1 MYGDRRYRFVFYV
14 ALLVAGL
21 ATVGVYRVID
31 GMRATSRIE
40 TQDVVIAAADVPEG
54 TRLTLASVALVQLPI
69 AAVPAGAYS
78 STDTVVGRVSRI
90 PIFKGEA
97 IVPGRLAP
105 EGTAGGIE
113 VKIMPGKRAM
123 AVRID
128 DVAGIAG
135 MVQPNSRVDVM
146 LTTTDATAQ
155 RAQVSKLFMSNMRV
169 LSVGA
174 RVTRGDDG
182 QPINAPTVTLEVTP
196 EEAERLALATREGA
210 VQLVLRGYGD
220 PDSVK
225 TSGAKRGD
233 LLTQVENGPAPA
245 SSRGPRTVRTA
256 PRPARVT
263 SARAPA
269 VVSGP
274 EKTDS
279 VVVRVYRGDQLSS
292 LKFEQARGSARRD
305 SVRRDSVRREEQ
317 RRRDPMPPSL
327 FR

>member
-1 MYGDRRYRFVFYV
+1 
-14 ALLVAGL
+14 
-21 ATVGVYRVID
+21 
-31 GMRATSRIE
+31 
-40 TQDVVIAAADVPEG
+40 
-54 TRLTLASVALVQLPI
+54 
-69 AAVPAGAYS
+69 
-78 STDTVVGRVSRI
+78 
-90 PIFKGEA
+90 
-97 IVPGRLAP
+97 
-105 EGTAGGIE
+105 
-113 VKIMPGKRAM
+113 M

-155 RAQVSKLFMSNMRV
+155 GAQVSKLFMSNMRV

-174 RVTRGDDG
+174 RSTRGDDG

-233 LLTQVENGPAPA
+233 LLTQVENDPAPA
-245 SSRGPRTVRTA
+245 SPRRA
-256 PRPARVT
+256 PRAARVT